1 MKSAPKMRLLSVGL
15 AATLAVL
22 AASSSFAR
30 PRDDAGSSAGSS
42 YVSQYCAPKDEE
54 SADARRLYC

>member
-1 MKSAPKMRLLSVGL
+1 MKSAVKIRLLSLGL

-22 AASSSFAR
+22 TASSSFAQ

-54 SADARRLYC
+54 TPDSRRLYC